1 MHQSY
6 NFKAVSL
13 MKKRITVFKV
23 SNDFHTQKHRV
34 WHQKQVSCIKQS
46 WISTPWSGS
55 GPPTSHSW
63 PSDQSD
69 ASENGP
75 KWFPIPQNRTR
86 TMSLSCS
93 EAELEFHFLKY
104 FLTSYSPSTQFLAFR
119 SIWGFLKWSQM
130 IPHIPKHWFS
140 NQNHVCG
147 MLRSW
152 VRISLLE
159 VLLDLLQPLHPVL
172 GLQVDLRLL
181 KMVPNDSPYPKTLVL
196 SPEPCL

>member
-1 MHQSY
+1 MAFFLKEMVHNTLKMVPNEALRQIIDENMHQSY

-63 PSDQSD
+63 PSDQSE
-69 ASENGP
+69 ASENGL
-75 KWFPIPQNRTR
+75 KWFPIPHA
-86 TMSLSCS
+86 LACS
-93 EAELEFHFLKY
+93 EAELLLK
-104 FLTSYSPSTQFLAFR
+104 FF
-119 SIWGFLKWSQM
+119 M
-130 IPHIPKHWFS
+130 
-140 NQNHVCG
+140 
-147 MLRSW
+147 
-152 VRISLLE
+152 
-159 VLLDLLQPLHPVL
+159 
-172 GLQVDLRLL
+172 VDLRLL

-196 SPEPCL
+196 TPEPCL

>member
-1 MHQSY
+1 MAFFLKEMVHDTLKMVPNEALRQIIDENMHQSY

-13 MKKRITVFKV
+13 MKKRIAVFKV

-34 WHQKQVSCIKQS
+34 WDQKQVSCIKQS

-86 TMSLSCS
+86 TMFLACS

-104 FLTSYSPSTQFLAFR
+104 FLTSYS
-119 SIWGFLKWSQM
+119 
-130 IPHIPKHWFS
+130 
-140 NQNHVCG
+140 
-147 MLRSW
+147 
-152 VRISLLE
+152 
-159 VLLDLLQPLHPVL
+159 
-172 GLQVDLRLL
+172 
-181 KMVPNDSPYPKTLVL
+181 
-196 SPEPCL
+196 

>member
-1 MHQSY
+1 MTILRSQELGGGAVGGQEVQIIDENMHQSY

-93 EAELEFHFLKY
+93 EAEIEFHSLKCFLS
-104 FLTSYSPSTQFLAFR
+104 SYRPSTLFMAFR
-119 SIWGFLKWSQM
+119 SIWGFLK
-130 IPHIPKHWFS
+130 
-140 NQNHVCG
+140 
-147 MLRSW
+147 L
-152 VRISLLE
+152 
-159 VLLDLLQPLHPVL
+159 
-172 GLQVDLRLL
+172 
-181 KMVPNDSPYPKTLVL
+181 VPNDSSCLKTLVL
-196 SPEPCL
+196 PPNSRL